1 MVAAEDEMR
10 ALEGNSISSVV
21 RSVQIMQSVT
31 AISSAL
37 SQLWMAMGDLVR
49 AGQED
54 ARTEALKMSF
64 DWDRVLLYLIT
75 QPGKR
80 AALKQN
86 LIEAGRFNV
95 EAAIARVY
103 KSRIPLSQQVYRTA
117 ELTRG
122 WVEHRVNLAI
132 ARGATPAQLAREVRA
147 FVNPSVRGGAA
158 FAAKRLARTEI
169 NNAYHAVIIV
179 HQEDKPW
186 VKNMRWNLSGSH
198 PTVDICD
205 TYARR
210 NSGIFAKSK
219 VPAKPH
225 PQCLCYVT
233 PVTISEDE
241 FLERFRAGNFQSYMT
256 RTYGA

>member
-1 MVAAEDEMR
+1 MKAAEEELR
-10 ALEGNSISSVV
+10 SLEISTISNVV
-21 RSVQIMQSVT
+21 RSAQIMQSVT

-37 SQLWMAMGDLVR
+37 SQLWMAMGDLLR

-64 DWDRVLLYLIT
+64 DWDRVLLYLAI
-75 QPGKR
+75 PAGSR
-80 AALKQN
+80 AALKQS
-86 LIEAGRFNV
+86 LIESGRFNV

-103 KSRIPLSQQVYRTA
+103 KSRIPLSQQVYKTA

-132 ARGATPAQLAREVRA
+132 ARGATPAQLAKEVRA
-147 FVNPSVRGGAA
+147 FVNPNVRGGAA

-169 NNAYHAVIIV
+169 NNAYHSVIVV
-179 HQEDKPW
+179 HNEDKPW
-186 VKNMRWNLSGSH
+186 VTKMKWNLSGSH
-198 PTVDICD
+198 PTVDVCD
-205 TYARR
+205 KYARNNR
-210 NSGIFAKSK
+210 GLFPKTK
-219 VPAKPH
+219 VPPKPH

-233 PVTISEDE
+233 PVTMDHEE
-241 FLERFRAGNFQSYMT
+241 FIRRFRSGAFQGYMT